1 VRQEAQAPVRGFLIV
16 AGTQQE
22 QARQE
27 QKRDPGP
34 TCGRPDQ
41 GADSPPNKHAGDGH
55 ASLEEREDQGD
66 AQPIPSLESR
76 DAERGA
82 QGEGV
87 EGEGEEKPGRD
98 QELAH
103 RVSELNK
110 LPCTSNARSVILNSN
125 MRTLAT
131 QVKLRR
137 LIRAFGE
144 ARIRLMS
151 EPTDRRIVGSTVDRL
166 LELAGDLRESW
177 RRENALTPLE
187 APLERYV
194 KESLRTVELAV
205 AGLRQAGADLELLQ
219 GDFESAA
226 LPLEVFLRGLDAE
239 PALQRS
245 A

>member
-1 VRQEAQAPVRGFLIV
+1 
-16 AGTQQE
+16 
-22 QARQE
+22 
-27 QKRDPGP
+27 
-34 TCGRPDQ
+34 
-41 GADSPPNKHAGDGH
+41 
-55 ASLEEREDQGD
+55 
-66 AQPIPSLESR
+66 
-76 DAERGA
+76 
-82 QGEGV
+82 
-87 EGEGEEKPGRD
+87 
-98 QELAH
+98 
-103 RVSELNK
+103 
-110 LPCTSNARSVILNSN
+110 

-144 ARIRLMS
+144 AQVRLLS
-151 EPTDRRIVGSTVDRL
+151 EPIDRRIVGSTVDRL

-177 RRENALTPLE
+177 RRENALRPLE

-205 AGLRQAGADLELLQ
+205 AGLRQAGADLELLAS
-219 GDFESAA
+219 DFESAA